1 MKIEFEKQFG
11 EGVDPWYEKAKRYV
25 KKKFKNPYL
34 QHLALGFIEWLKA
47 KWIDAKIENTMR
59 DVDIQAKELVETW
72 EEENKP
78 KTIITTTPSEVKGLD
93 NMSIS
98 LEESIRSIDDAE
110 DINYDD
116 MAGG

>member
-1 MKIEFEKQFG
+1 MS
-11 EGVDPWYEKAKRYV
+11 

>member
-1 MKIEFEKQFG
+1 
-11 EGVDPWYEKAKRYV
+11 
-25 KKKFKNPYL
+25 
-34 QHLALGFIEWLKA
+34 
-47 KWIDAKIENTMR
+47 MR

-78 KTIITTTPSEVKGLD
+78 KTVITTTPSEVKGLD

-98 LEESIRSIDDAE
+98 LDESIRSIDDAE

>member
-1 MKIEFEKQFG
+1 
-11 EGVDPWYEKAKRYV
+11 
-25 KKKFKNPYL
+25 
-34 QHLALGFIEWLKA
+34 
-47 KWIDAKIENTMR
+47 MR
-59 DVDIQAKELVETW
+59 DVDIQSKKLVETW

-98 LEESIRSIDDAE
+98 LDESIRSIDDAE

>member
-1 MKIEFEKQFG
+1 
-11 EGVDPWYEKAKRYV
+11 
-25 KKKFKNPYL
+25 
-34 QHLALGFIEWLKA
+34 
-47 KWIDAKIENTMR
+47 MR
-59 DVDIQAKELVETW
+59 DVDIRAKELVETW

>member
-1 MKIEFEKQFG
+1 MARVSKEVCKE
-11 EGVDPWYEKAKRYV
+11 
-25 KKKFKNPYL
+25 KFKNPYL

-78 KTIITTTPSEVKGLD
+78 KTVITTTPSEVKGLD

-98 LEESIRSIDDAE
+98 LDESIRSIDDAE

>member
-11 EGVDPWYEKAKRYV
+11 EGVDPWYEKARRYV

-72 EEENKP
+72 EKENKP

-110 DINYDD
+110 DTNYDD

>member
-1 MKIEFEKQFG
+1 
-11 EGVDPWYEKAKRYV
+11 
-25 KKKFKNPYL
+25 
-34 QHLALGFIEWLKA
+34 
-47 KWIDAKIENTMR
+47 MR
-59 DVDIQAKELVETW
+59 DVDIQSKELVETW

-98 LEESIRSIDDAE
+98 LEESIHSIDDAE

>member
-11 EGVDPWYEKAKRYV
+11 EGVDPWYEKARRYV

-34 QHLALGFIEWLKA
+34 QHLALGFVEWLKE
-47 KWIDAKIENTMR
+47 KWIEAKIENTMK
-59 DVDIQAKELVETW
+59 DVDIQAKELVDTW

-78 KTIITTTPSEVKGLD
+78 KTIITTTPSEVEGLD
-93 NMSIS
+93 NISIS
-98 LEESIRSIDDAE
+98 FEDSWKSLREAE
-110 DINYDD
+110 DTNYDD

>member
-1 MKIEFEKQFG
+1 MDRCKDRKY
-11 EGVDPWYEKAKRYV
+11 YERRRHTSQK
-25 KKKFKNPYL
+25 
-34 QHLALGFIEWLKA
+34 
-47 KWIDAKIENTMR
+47 
-59 DVDIQAKELVETW
+59 LVETW

-98 LEESIRSIDDAE
+98 LDESIRSIDDAE

>member
-1 MKIEFEKQFG
+1 
-11 EGVDPWYEKAKRYV
+11 
-25 KKKFKNPYL
+25 
-34 QHLALGFIEWLKA
+34 
-47 KWIDAKIENTMR
+47 MR

>member
-11 EGVDPWYEKAKRYV
+11 EGVAPWHEKAKRYV

-47 KWIDAKIENTMR
+47 KWIDAKVENTMR
-59 DVDIQAKELVETW
+59 DVDIQAKQLVETW

-78 KTIITTTPSEVKGLD
+78 KTVITTTPSEVKGLD

-110 DINYDD
+110 EINYDD